1 MGKMRKETNGRS
13 ANRQDGQRRWLG
25 RAWRGRSERQGGQ
38 SRRATG
44 AGGRRDAEAV
54 LPPPPARCPGR
65 STSLIS
71 HLAAPGPVCA
81 EPGIPPAAQIA
92 PAPSSPPPRFPV
104 PASPQEPGRPARS
117 PGPSSA
123 RMPMAGH
130 GWMGRHEPGARREGP
145 GACRWGSESPG
156 GRCSHRQGPRARRT
170 SGHLARTPVRR
181 RAVSRREDR
190 CGGGGGGVP
199 RLGGRAGEPFC
210 GTGRKRVAAGGVAGC

>member
-1 MGKMRKETNGRS
+1 MRKETNGRS

-25 RAWRGRSERQGGQ
+25 RAWRGGSERQGRQ

-54 LPPPPARCPGR
+54 LPPPPPRCPGR

-92 PAPSSPPPRFPV
+92 PAPSLPPPRFPV
-104 PASPQEPGRPARS
+104 PARPQEPGRPAAE
-117 PGPSSA
+117 PGPILGPDAHSWP
-123 RMPMAGH
+123 RLD
-130 GWMGRHEPGARREGP
+130 GA
-145 GACRWGSESPG
+145 
-156 GRCSHRQGPRARRT
+156 PRARAR
-170 SGHLARTPVRR
+170 GGRGRGPADGAPKARARGARTA
-181 RAVSRREDR
+181 RAPEQ
-190 CGGGGGGVP
+190 CGHRGTWRGLPSDGGQFLVEKPDAAGGGGGVQ
-199 RLGGRAGEPFC
+199 RLGGRAGEPFR